1 MKTSPRDFQQQLHRT
16 AVIPTALSLAFS
28 WKGKAKWSKKNFDF
42 FVCLFLSEKWG
53 LNLFSVYF
61 FLSAYLISTLEPNFF
76 DHINI
81 LKISV
86 SVTW

>member
-16 AVIPTALSLAFS
+16 AVIPTALLLPFL
-28 WKGKAKWSKKNFDF
+28 GKAKLNGLRRTLISL
-42 FVCLFLSEKWG
+42 CLFLSEKWG
-53 LNLFSVYF
+53 PNLFSVYF
-61 FLSAYLISTLEPNFF
+61 FLSAYLISTLDPNFF